1 MGRENHPHDEAS
13 EESLNIGPTL
23 LEARQGKGL
32 SLGDVEQATKIRK
45 RYLEGLER
53 DDYTVLPDAVYVQGF
68 LKTYANYLGLDGEEI
83 SNRLKKRRAPRRER
97 QIKYEVPAKTESD
110 GPLLSPVGLAGT
122 EKRRISTATILTIV
136 IAVFVL
142 AAVIGALYYVGS
154 GSLPAGDAGAS
165 GSDEREQ
172 AQPSQEPASVSKKEQ
187 AAPED
192 LDKNADSGARN
203 ANNNQPEKKQAPA
216 KEEQPTKAPE
226 TLRVE
231 VRVKDSAS
239 WLSVLTDGEV
249 AFNQLGDPGFSR
261 VFEADGDV
269 SVSAGNAGSVSVR
282 VNGQDAGVLGEPGE
296 VLTRNFTKKTAE

>member
-1 MGRENHPHDEAS
+1 MGRDHRPHDEAF

-23 LEARQGKGL
+23 LETRQEKGL

-83 SNRLKKRRAPRRER
+83 SDRLKKRRAPRRER
-97 QIKYEVPAKTESD
+97 QIKYEIPVKTESAR
-110 GPLLSPVGLAGT
+110 PLLSPVGLAGT
-122 EKRRISTATILTIV
+122 EKRRISTATLLTV
-136 IAVFVL
+136 AIAVLVL

-154 GSLPAGDAGAS
+154 GSLPAGNAGAP
-165 GSDEREQ
+165 GPDEREQ
-172 AQPSQEPASVSKKEQ
+172 AQPKQELASESKKEQ
-187 AAPED
+187 AAPENPD
-192 LDKNADSGARN
+192 NNADSGAQN
-203 ANNNQPEKKQAPA
+203 ANNKPERKQASA
-216 KEEQPTKAPE
+216 KEKQPTKAPD

-231 VRVKDSAS
+231 VRVKGSAS

-249 AFNQLGDPGFSR
+249 AFNQLGEPGFSQ
-261 VFEADGDV
+261 VFEADDGV

-282 VNGQDAGVLGEPGE
+282 VNGQDAGVLGGPGE